1 MMYRRRFVNLALGS
15 SLATSAIAC
24 GKTPAPAPAPT
35 PSSSP
40 SSRLSLDR
48 PQVNWRMATAWPRS
62 ATLLGTQVE
71 QLCQCVSYLT
81 GGAFTLTPYKAG
93 ELAGAS
99 DPLAAVVSGS
109 TECAHVS
116 SLAALQQQ
124 PALVFSHT
132 VPFGL
137 TTQQQNA
144 WLYYGGGL
152 EWMQEL
158 YQALGV
164 MAFPAGNL
172 GPGMGGW
179 FKQEITRV
187 ADLAGLAFAIEGL
200 GGEVMAE
207 LGMKTQALDPEA
219 IVAALNQGS
228 LAGVAGTNPHD
239 DEQAGLHRA
248 VSFYYAPGWW
258 APAETLALVI
268 NAEKWASLPLDYQRS
283 LQLAA
288 VEANQVLPA
297 RYRVANGQALE
308 RLQRQAVQIQ
318 PYPTSVLDAAYAAT
332 EAVLERQSQQ
342 NAKFRAVYTRWLE
355 FRQQVYQWHQFNEVG
370 FAQFVLAS

>member
-1 MMYRRRFVNLALGS
+1 MMYRRRFLNLALSS

-24 GKTPAPAPAPT
+24 GKTPAPAPSPS
-35 PSSSP
+35 PSSS
-40 SSRLSLDR
+40 LSLDR
-48 PQVNWRMATAWPRS
+48 PQVNWRMATSWPRS

-71 QLCQCVSYLT
+71 QLCQRVSYLT

-93 ELAGAS
+93 ELEGAN
-99 DPLAAVVSGS
+99 DPLAAVVSGNI
-109 TECAHVS
+109 ECAHAS
-116 SLAALQQQ
+116 SLTVLQQQ

-179 FKQEITRV
+179 FKQDITGV

-207 LGMKTQALDPEA
+207 LGAKPQALDPGA

-228 LAGVAGTNPHD
+228 LAGVAGANPHD

-248 VSFYYAPGWW
+248 VSFYYAPRWW
-258 APAETLALVI
+258 APAETLALMI
-268 NAEKWASLPLDYQRS
+268 NGEKWASLPLDYQRS

-288 VEANQVLPA
+288 AEANQVLPA

-308 RLQRQAVQIQ
+308 RLQRQAVQIK
-318 PYPTSVLDAAYAAT
+318 PYPTPILDAAYAAT
-332 EAVLERQSQQ
+332 EAVLDRQSQQ

-355 FRQQVYQWHQFNEVG
+355 FRQQVYQWHQFNELG
-370 FAQFVLAS
+370 FAQFVLAR